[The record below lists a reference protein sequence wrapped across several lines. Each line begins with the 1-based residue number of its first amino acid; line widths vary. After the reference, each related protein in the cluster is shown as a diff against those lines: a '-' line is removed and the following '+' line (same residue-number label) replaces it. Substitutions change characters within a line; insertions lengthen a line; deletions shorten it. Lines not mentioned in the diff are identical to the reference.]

1 MAGSKPVAIMKKR
14 ARTKKQPGAK
24 MDAGLYIVSMP
35 IGNADDITLRALA
48 TLEHADL
55 IACEDTRVTGKLLAF
70 HGIAARKMPYHEHN
84 AARAGPVLL
93 RHLERGQA
101 VALVSDAGTPLIS
114 DPGYRLVNACHDA
127 GIPVTVIPGASAP
140 IAALAVSGLPS
151 DRFLFAGFLPVK
163 QAARRKTLKELS
175 SVRATLV
182 LFESP
187 RRLAASLDDMAAV
200 LGHRKAAVA
209 RELTKFFE
217 EVRRAT
223 LEELADHYRE
233 AGPPKG
239 EVVIVVAPPEKSAAA
254 ADVVDIDAQL
264 GAALESLGVR
274 DAAAKVA
281 ASTGVSR
288 RKLYTRALAL
298 TGRGGRPGGRKA
310 P

>member
-1 MAGSKPVAIMKKR
+1 MKKR
-14 ARTKKQPGAK
+14 ARTKKQPQAKMGGAK
-24 MDAGLYIVSMP
+24 MDAGLYIVATP

-48 TLEHADL
+48 TLEQADL

-70 HGIAARKMPYHEHN
+70 YGIAARKIPYHEHN
-84 AARAGPVLL
+84 AARAGPILL

-187 RRLAASLDDMAAV
+187 RRLAASLGDMAAI

-223 LEELADHYRE
+223 LEELARHYRE

-239 EVVIVVAPPEKSAAA
+239 EVVIVVAPPEKSALLA
-254 ADVVDIDAQL
+254 ADAVDIDAQL
-264 GAALESLGVR
+264 GAALKSLGVR

-281 ASTGVSR
+281 AATGVSKR
-288 RKLYTRALAL
+288 ELYSRALAL
-298 TGRGGRPGGRKA
+298 TGRGGRSGGRKA

>member
-1 MAGSKPVAIMKKR
+1 MKKR
-14 ARTKKQPGAK
+14 ERTKKQPQAKMGGAK
-24 MDAGLYIVSMP
+24 MDAGLYIVATP

-48 TLEHADL
+48 TLEQADL

-70 HGIAARKMPYHEHN
+70 YGIAARKIPYHEHN
-84 AARAGPVLL
+84 AARAGAILL
-93 RHLERGQA
+93 RHLQRGQA

-114 DPGYRLVNACHDA
+114 DPGYKLVNACHDA

-163 QAARRKTLKELS
+163 QAGRRKTLKELA

-187 RRLAASLDDMAAV
+187 RRLAASLADMAAV

-223 LEELADHYRE
+223 LEELARHYRE

-239 EVVIVVAPPEKSAAA
+239 EVVIVIAPPDKSAVLA
-254 ADVVDIDAQL
+254 ADAVDIDTQL

-281 ASTGVSR
+281 AATGVSKR
-288 RKLYTRALAL
+288 ELYSRALAL
-298 TGRGGRPGGRKA
+298 TGRGGRSGGRKA

>member
-1 MAGSKPVAIMKKR
+1 
-14 ARTKKQPGAK
+14 
-24 MDAGLYIVSMP
+24 
-35 IGNADDITLRALA
+35 
-48 TLEHADL
+48 
-55 IACEDTRVTGKLLAF
+55 
-70 HGIAARKMPYHEHN
+70 MPYHEHN

-175 SVRATLV
+175 AVRATLV

-187 RRLAASLDDMAAV
+187 RRLAASLGDMAAV

-288 RKLYTRALAL
+288 RELYTRALAL
-298 TGRGGRPGGRKA
+298 TGRGGRSGRRKA

>member
-1 MAGSKPVAIMKKR
+1 MKKR
-14 ARTKKQPGAK
+14 ARTKKQPQAKMGGAK
-24 MDAGLYIVSMP
+24 MDAGLYIVATP

-48 TLEHADL
+48 TLEQADL

-70 HGIAARKMPYHEHN
+70 YGIAARKIPYHEHN
-84 AARAGPVLL
+84 AARAGPILL

-175 SVRATLV
+175 AVRATLV

-187 RRLAASLDDMAAV
+187 RRLAASLGDMAAV

-223 LEELADHYRE
+223 LEELARHYRE

-239 EVVIVVAPPEKSAAA
+239 EVVIVVAPPEKSALLA
-254 ADVVDIDAQL
+254 ADVADIDALL

-281 ASTGVSR
+281 AATGVSKR
-288 RKLYTRALAL
+288 ELYSRALAL
-298 TGRGGRPGGRKA
+298 TGRGGRSGGRKA

>member
-1 MAGSKPVAIMKKR
+1 MKKR
-14 ARTKKQPGAK
+14 ARTKKQPQAKMGGAK
-24 MDAGLYIVSMP
+24 LGGGLYIVATP

-48 TLEHADL
+48 TLEQADL

-70 HGIAARKMPYHEHN
+70 YGIAARKIPYHEHN
-84 AARAGPVLL
+84 AARAGPILL

-175 SVRATLV
+175 AVRATLV

-187 RRLAASLDDMAAV
+187 RRLAASLGDMAAI

-223 LEELADHYRE
+223 LEELARHYRE

-239 EVVIVVAPPEKSAAA
+239 EVVIVVAPPEKSALLA
-254 ADVVDIDAQL
+254 ADAVDIDAQL
-264 GAALESLGVR
+264 GAALKSLGVR

-281 ASTGVSR
+281 AATGVSKR
-288 RKLYTRALAL
+288 ELYSRALAL
-298 TGRGGRPGGRKA
+298 TGRGGGSGDRKA

>member
-1 MAGSKPVAIMKKR
+1 MKKR
-14 ARTKKQPGAK
+14 ERTKKQPQAKMGGAK
-24 MDAGLYIVSMP
+24 MDAGLYIVATP

-48 TLEHADL
+48 TLEQADL

-70 HGIAARKMPYHEHN
+70 YGIAARKIPYHEHN
-84 AARAGPVLL
+84 AARAGPILL

-114 DPGYRLVNACHDA
+114 DPGYKLVNACHDA

-187 RRLAASLDDMAAV
+187 RRLAASLGDMAAI

-223 LEELADHYRE
+223 LEELARHYRE

-239 EVVIVVAPPEKSAAA
+239 EVVIVVAPPEKSALLA
-254 ADVVDIDAQL
+254 ADAVDIDAQL
-264 GAALESLGVR
+264 GAALKSLGVR

-281 ASTGVSR
+281 AATGVSKR
-288 RKLYTRALAL
+288 ELYSRALAL
-298 TGRGGRPGGRKA
+298 TGRDGRSGGRKA

>member
-1 MAGSKPVAIMKKR
+1 MG
-14 ARTKKQPGAK
+14 GAK
-24 MDAGLYIVSMP
+24 MGGAKLGGGLYIVATP

-48 TLEHADL
+48 TLEQADL

-70 HGIAARKMPYHEHN
+70 YGIAARKIPYHEHN
-84 AARAGPVLL
+84 AARAGPILL

-175 SVRATLV
+175 AVRATLV

-187 RRLAASLDDMAAV
+187 RRLAASLGDMAAI

-223 LEELADHYRE
+223 LEELARHYRE

-239 EVVIVVAPPEKSAAA
+239 EVVIVVAPPEKSALLA
-254 ADVVDIDAQL
+254 ADAVDIDAQL
-264 GAALESLGVR
+264 GAALKSLGVR

-281 ASTGVSR
+281 AATGVSKR
-288 RKLYTRALAL
+288 ELYSRALAL
-298 TGRGGRPGGRKA
+298 TGRGGRAKGRKA

>member
-1 MAGSKPVAIMKKR
+1 MKKR
-14 ARTKKQPGAK
+14 ERTKKQPQAKMGGAK
-24 MDAGLYIVSMP
+24 MDAGLYIVATP

-48 TLEHADL
+48 TLEQADL

-70 HGIAARKMPYHEHN
+70 YGIAARKIPYHEHN
-84 AARAGPVLL
+84 AARAGAILL
-93 RHLERGQA
+93 RHLQRGQA

-114 DPGYRLVNACHDA
+114 DPGYKLVNACHDA

-163 QAARRKTLKELS
+163 QAGRRKTLKELA

-187 RRLAASLDDMAAV
+187 RRLAASLADMAAV

-223 LEELADHYRE
+223 LEELARHYRE

-239 EVVIVVAPPEKSAAA
+239 EVVIVIAPPDKSAVLA
-254 ADVVDIDAQL
+254 ADAVDIDTQL

-281 ASTGVSR
+281 AATGVSKR
-288 RKLYTRALAL
+288 ELYSRALAL
-298 TGRGGRPGGRKA
+298 TGRDGRSGGRKA

>member
-1 MAGSKPVAIMKKR
+1 MKKR
-14 ARTKKQPGAK
+14 ERTKKQPQAKMGGAK
-24 MDAGLYIVSMP
+24 MDAGLYIVATP

-48 TLEHADL
+48 TLEQADL

-70 HGIAARKMPYHEHN
+70 YGIAARKIPYHEHN
-84 AARAGPVLL
+84 AARAGAILL
-93 RHLERGQA
+93 RHLQRGQA

-114 DPGYRLVNACHDA
+114 DPGYKLVNACHDA

-163 QAARRKTLKELS
+163 QAGRRKTLKELA

-187 RRLAASLDDMAAV
+187 RRLAASLADMAAV

-217 EVRRAT
+217 EVRRET
-223 LEELADHYRE
+223 LEELARHYRE

-239 EVVIVVAPPEKSAAA
+239 EVVIVIAPPDKSAVLA
-254 ADVVDIDAQL
+254 ADAVDIDTQL

-281 ASTGVSR
+281 AATGVSKR
-288 RKLYTRALAL
+288 ELYSRALAL
-298 TGRGGRPGGRKA
+298 TGRDGRSSGRKA

>member
-1 MAGSKPVAIMKKR
+1 MKKR
-14 ARTKKQPGAK
+14 ARTKNQPQAKMGGAK
-24 MDAGLYIVSMP
+24 LGGGLYIVATP

-48 TLEHADL
+48 TLEQADL
-55 IACEDTRVTGKLLAF
+55 TACEDTRVTGKLLAF
-70 HGIAARKMPYHEHN
+70 YGIAARKIPYHEHN
-84 AARAGPVLL
+84 AARAGPILL

-175 SVRATLV
+175 AVRATLV

-187 RRLAASLDDMAAV
+187 RRLAASLGDMAAI

-223 LEELADHYRE
+223 LEELARHYRE

-239 EVVIVVAPPEKSAAA
+239 EVVIVVAPPEKSALLA
-254 ADVVDIDAQL
+254 ADAVDIDAQL

-281 ASTGVSR
+281 AATGVSKR
-288 RKLYTRALAL
+288 ELYSRALAL
-298 TGRGGRPGGRKA
+298 TGRGGRAKGRKA

>member
-1 MAGSKPVAIMKKR
+1 MG
-14 ARTKKQPGAK
+14 GAK
-24 MDAGLYIVSMP
+24 LGGGLYIVATP

-48 TLEHADL
+48 TLEQADL

-70 HGIAARKMPYHEHN
+70 YGIAARKIPYHEHN
-84 AARAGPVLL
+84 AARAGPILL

-187 RRLAASLDDMAAV
+187 RRLAASLGDMAAI

-223 LEELADHYRE
+223 LEELARHYRE

-239 EVVIVVAPPEKSAAA
+239 EVVIVVAPPEKSALLA
-254 ADVVDIDAQL
+254 ADAVDIDAQL

-281 ASTGVSR
+281 AATGVSKR
-288 RKLYTRALAL
+288 ELYSRALAL
-298 TGRGGRPGGRKA
+298 TGRGGRSGGRKA

>member
-1 MAGSKPVAIMKKR
+1 
-14 ARTKKQPGAK
+14 
-24 MDAGLYIVSMP
+24 MDAGLYIVATP

-48 TLEHADL
+48 TLEQADL

-70 HGIAARKMPYHEHN
+70 YGIAARMTPYHEHN
-84 AARAGPVLL
+84 AARAGAALL

-127 GIPVTVIPGASAP
+127 AIPVTVIPGATAP

-163 QAARRKTLKELS
+163 QAARRKTLQEFC

-187 RRLAASLDDMAAV
+187 RRLAASLGDMAEV
-200 LGHRKAAVA
+200 LGQRKAAVT

-217 EVRRAT
+217 EVRRDT
-223 LEELADHYRE
+223 LEGLARHYRE

-239 EVVIVVAPPEKSAAA
+239 EVVIVVAPADKSAVQA
-254 ADVVDIDAQL
+254 ADVADIDAQL
-264 GAALESLGVR
+264 SAALTTLGVR

-281 ASTGVSR
+281 AATGVSKR
-288 RKLYTRALAL
+288 ELYARALTL
-298 TGRGGRPGGRKA
+298 TGGGGRSGGRGA

>member
-1 MAGSKPVAIMKKR
+1 
-14 ARTKKQPGAK
+14 
-24 MDAGLYIVSMP
+24 MDAGLYIVATP

-48 TLEHADL
+48 TLEQADL

-70 HGIAARKMPYHEHN
+70 YGIAARKIPYHEHN
-84 AARAGPVLL
+84 AARAGAILL
-93 RHLERGQA
+93 RHLQRGQA

-114 DPGYRLVNACHDA
+114 DPGYKLVNACHDA

-163 QAARRKTLKELS
+163 QAGRRKTLKELA

-187 RRLAASLDDMAAV
+187 RRLAASLADMAAV

-223 LEELADHYRE
+223 LEELARHYRE

-239 EVVIVVAPPEKSAAA
+239 EVVIVIAPPDKSAVLA
-254 ADVVDIDAQL
+254 ADAVDIDTQL

-281 ASTGVSR
+281 AATGVSKR
-288 RKLYTRALAL
+288 ELYSRALAL
-298 TGRGGRPGGRKA
+298 TGRDGRSGGRKA